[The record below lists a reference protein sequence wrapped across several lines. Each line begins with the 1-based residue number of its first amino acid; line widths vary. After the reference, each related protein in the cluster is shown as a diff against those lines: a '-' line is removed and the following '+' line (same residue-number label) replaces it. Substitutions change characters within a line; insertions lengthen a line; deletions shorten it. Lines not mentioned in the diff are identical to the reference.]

1 MVHSI
6 FTYNSTKL
14 LTQQEKFLFIK
25 PIKSNEIKRGI
36 RAFRAFC
43 SGFSK
48 FYVSNIKFI
57 TSKICR
63 LTFKIYNV

>member
-36 RAFRAFC
+36 RAFC